1 MINWRGEYSLIYS
14 VNLAMLLDFLQ
25 IAREIGRRTVA
36 GTYGEGKL
44 ADAKRRLDEAKV
56 VSKDALA

>member
-1 MINWRGEYSLIYS
+1 MLSPSLS
-14 VNLAMLLDFLQ
+14 TQ

-44 ADAKRRLDEAKV
+44 ADAKRRLDEAKAA
-56 VSKDALA
+56 SKDALA